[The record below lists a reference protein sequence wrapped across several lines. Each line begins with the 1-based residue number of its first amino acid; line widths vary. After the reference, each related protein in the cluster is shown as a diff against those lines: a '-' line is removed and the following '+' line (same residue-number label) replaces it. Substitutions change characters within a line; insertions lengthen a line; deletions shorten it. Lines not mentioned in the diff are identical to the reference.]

1 MISGSKLG
9 IDVSSDMFPEERPV
23 VRAASV
29 VEGVARP
36 GARPDE
42 VLAAWTLSA
51 ADSGEATAVEE
62 PAGTMAPEAEA
73 DAGMAPEYAGSV
85 AADDDGAGNLGA
97 PLAATWGEGP
107 TGAAAREVEVRRG
120 LFEQATAVEESG

>member
-1 MISGSKLG
+1 
-9 IDVSSDMFPEERPV
+9 

-42 VLAAWTLSA
+42 VLAVWTLSA

-85 AADDDGAGNLGA
+85 AADDDVEPGTSGHRWQQPGARGQQGQ
-97 PLAATWGEGP
+97 
-107 TGAAAREVEVRRG
+107 RRAKSKY
-120 LFEQATAVEESG
+120 LKHVKYHEKQ